1 MGSLFG
7 DEGRIHSRPGYLR
20 QAYPLVIKD
29 YAFNRVSILTDGIN
43 GFTNDLDFYDATR
56 GTFERNSFFK
66 FDLGSTQYFRKNP
79 YLTKVLQVMTEIST
93 QYIAVLQ

>member
-56 GTFERNSFFK
+56 GTFERNSYFK
-66 FDLGSTQYFRKNP
+66 FDLGSTQYFRKNS